1 MIDMKERNM
10 FQQPLSSEESE
21 RSCTF
26 LLVVQIFASIF
37 YDARLD
43 FGTAFDSALLFFLSQ
58 HILTRDI
65 FVGSNLGCYNDH
77 IITVDPSIA
86 GPTGF
91 VYTFGEILNTGKTYV

>member
-1 MIDMKERNM
+1 MLDWILE
-10 FQQPLSSEESE
+10 PLSTV
-21 RSCTF
+21 RYC
-26 LLVVQIFASIF
+26 
-37 YDARLD
+37 
-43 FGTAFDSALLFFLSQ
+43 FFLSQ